1 MRMRRLVDRKGTF
14 PSPLARPSRAIHPT
28 ARRVAR
34 LAVVVLVVAGWT
46 GRATPAA
53 ARPSSVGWFAEG
65 GLGAVKFL
73 SKASSSADLGPTVDV
88 RIGRDLF
95 SWLSIGISLAASSHQ
110 ATVPPPPEGEWFQLY
125 RAGGDARIGARFDR
139 IAAFLEGGAGLA
151 MISSN
156 ILGKVMI
163 TDPGERFSI
172 AFHAGASVQ
181 YQLENRHYAFGLAA
195 DGFLLPQ
202 FAAIRAIDS
211 RLFLRYTY

>member
-1 MRMRRLVDRKGTF
+1 MRRSARVVIVVGIVSLVVLGGVVAPGATA
-14 PSPLARPSRAIHPT
+14 SARP
-28 ARRVAR
+28 
-34 LAVVVLVVAGWT
+34 
-46 GRATPAA
+46 AA
-53 ARPSSVGWFAEG
+53 SGWFAEG
-65 GLGAVKFL
+65 GLGAVAFL
-73 SKASSSADLGPTVDV
+73 PKASRDADIGPALDV

-95 SWLSIGISLAASSHQ
+95 SWLGVGISLAASSHE

-125 RAGGDARIGARFDR
+125 RGSGDARIGGRLDRFAGF
-139 IAAFLEGGAGLA
+139 IEGGAGIA

-156 ILGKVMI
+156 VLGKVMI

-172 AFHAGASVQ
+172 AFHAGGGIE
-181 YQLENRHYAFGLAA
+181 YQLENRHYAVGLAA

>member
-1 MRMRRLVDRKGTF
+1 MPRIVDHKGDCL
-14 PSPLARPSRAIHPT
+14 PALARQRRTIPPS

-34 LAVVVLVVAGWT
+34 LAAVAVVVAGWIGAQPGT
-46 GRATPAA
+46 AA

-73 SKASSSADLGPTVDV
+73 AKGGTNADLGPTVDV

-95 SWLSIGISLAASSHQ
+95 SWLSIGVSLGASSHE

-125 RAGGDARIGARFDR
+125 RAEGDARIGGRFDR
-139 IAAFLEGGAGLA
+139 IAAFVEGGAGLA

-195 DGFLLPQ
+195 DAFLLPQ
-202 FAAIRAIDS
+202 FASIRAVDS
-211 RLFLRYTY
+211 RIFLRYTY

>member
-1 MRMRRLVDRKGTF
+1 MRMRGLAVVDLKGAF
-14 PSPLARPSRAIHPT
+14 PPPQARQSRAIHPS

-34 LAVVVLVVAGWT
+34 LALVVLVVAGWT
-46 GRATPAA
+46 GTAA

-73 SKASSSADLGPTVDV
+73 AKGGVNADLGPSVDV

-95 SWLSIGISLAASSHQ
+95 SWLSIGVSLGASSHE

-125 RAGGDARIGARFDR
+125 RAEGDARIGGRFDR

-195 DGFLLPQ
+195 DAFLLPQ
-202 FAAIRAIDS
+202 FASIRAVDS
-211 RLFLRYTY
+211 RIFLRYTY